1 MKNIALLKT
10 IKSLFLL
17 LCTSTYAQ
25 MVGKVVKANA
35 IDVFS
40 MSAVSNNFDMQIYN
54 TAINLTLSE
63 KFSNLF

>member
-1 MKNIALLKT
+1 MDNVIRCINKNKFR
-10 IKSLFLL
+10 LFLP
-17 LCTSTYAQ
+17 SNYAQ

-54 TAINLTLSE
+54 TAINLSLSE
-63 KFSNLF
+63 KFNNLF

>member
-1 MKNIALLKT
+1 MFSIMNY
-10 IKSLFLL
+10 
-17 LCTSTYAQ
+17 STYAQ
-25 MVGKVVKANA
+25 LVGKVVKANA

-40 MSAVSNNFDMQIYN
+40 LSAVSNNFDMQIYN

>member
-1 MKNIALLKT
+1 
-10 IKSLFLL
+10 
-17 LCTSTYAQ
+17 

-40 MSAVSNNFDMQIYN
+40 MNAVSNNFDMQIYN
-54 TAINLTLSE
+54 TAINLSLSQ